1 MSNAT
6 IKIEST
12 GLEEMF
18 RFYGAVKQKTL
29 PDTLRIHA
37 RILCVELARRTQP
50 FGDKS
55 GGEKIGEKAI
65 AKDIYGGRRS
75 SGKGKGRAGLFANL
89 RRSQEVYHDVVGE
102 SEFIEIFKTKNG
114 EIYGTDKAHFLPGAS
129 VSDIAD
135 IHRANF
141 VNGRMSAA
149 GGDTRNIGR
158 WKFVNKY
165 FVPPSALQAFAASQY
180 RKVGLAKSGWAW
192 CAKHLKNPV
201 KGSATRGI
209 PKWVTRHL
217 GDYGL
222 GQVEDN
228 ADDKNN
234 PRITLTNT
242 SKYADKVCR
251 ESERNVAVVI
261 VVEKMVKQL
270 ANILRY
276 ERKKLQKAS

>member
-6 IKIEST
+6 IQIEST

-37 RILCVELARRTQP
+37 RLLCVELARRTQP

-65 AKDIYGGRRS
+65 SRDLLGRGGGS
-75 SGKGKGRAGLFANL
+75 KGKNRAGIFAPLTPFMQEHALFNNTSENIRLFA
-89 RRSQEVYHDVVGE
+89 RKDGTV
-102 SEFIEIFKTKNG
+102 
-114 EIYGTDKAHFLPGAS
+114 YGTDRAHFMPDAS
-129 VSDIAD
+129 TSTLRG
-135 IHRANF
+135 IHKSNF

-149 GGDTRNIGR
+149 GGDTRDIGR
-158 WKFVNKY
+158 WKFINQY
-165 FVPPSALQAFAASQY
+165 FVMPDTLKDYIAMQHA
-180 RKVGLAKSGWAW
+180 KVGLAKSGWAW
-192 CAKHLKNPV
+192 CAKQLKNPV

-222 GQVEDN
+222 GRVEDN
-228 ADDKNN
+228 ADDQAN

-251 ESERNVAVVI
+251 ESERNAAVVI
-261 VVEKMVKQL
+261 VVQKMIKQL
-270 ANILRY
+270 GNMLRY
-276 ERKKLQKAS
+276 ERKQLQKAA

>member
-37 RILCVELARRTQP
+37 RLLCVELARRTQP
-50 FGDKS
+50 FGNKT
-55 GGEKIGEKAI
+55 GEEKIGEKAI

-75 SGKGKGRAGLFANL
+75 SAKGKGRAGLFAHVTPRQVAYADNF
-89 RRSQEVYHDVVGE
+89 SSSDYITVHA
-102 SEFIEIFKTKNG
+102 TKKG
-114 EIYGTDKAHFLPGAS
+114 DIYGIDRAHFLPDAS
-129 VSDIAD
+129 TSDIAS

-141 VNGRMSAA
+141 VNGKMSAA
-149 GGDTRNIGR
+149 GGDTHNIGR
-158 WKFVNKY
+158 WKFINKY
-165 FVPPSALQAFAASQY
+165 FVPKSALEEFVAAQY
-180 RKVGLAKSGWAW
+180 AKVGIAKSGWAW
-192 CAKHLKNPV
+192 CAKQLKNPV

-222 GQVEDN
+222 GRVEDN
-228 ADDKNN
+228 ADDQVN

-242 SKYADKVCR
+242 TKYADKVCR
-251 ESERNVAVVI
+251 ESERDVAVVI
-261 VVEKMVKQL
+261 VVQKMVKQL

>member
-6 IKIEST
+6 IQIEST

-37 RILCVELARRTQP
+37 RLLCVELARRTQP

-65 AKDIYGGRRS
+65 TKDIFGGRRS
-75 SGKGKGRAGLFANL
+75 SGKGKSRAGLFAPISDFMAANAEEYPSGNIRL
-89 RRSQEVYHDVVGE
+89 FVKKDG
-102 SEFIEIFKTKNG
+102 T
-114 EIYGTDKAHFLPGAS
+114 IYGTDRAHFLPGAGA
-129 VSDIAD
+129 SDIAS

-149 GGDTRNIGR
+149 GGDTRDIGR
-158 WKFVNKY
+158 WKFINKY
-165 FVPPSALQAFAASQY
+165 YVPKSSLDAFVATRFA
-180 RKVGLAKSGWAW
+180 RVGLAKSGWAW
-192 CAKHLKNPV
+192 CAKQLKNPV

-222 GQVEDN
+222 GHVEDN
-228 ADDKNN
+228 ADDQTN
-234 PRITLTNT
+234 PRIKLTNT
-242 SKYADKVCR
+242 TKYADKVCR

-261 VVEKMVKQL
+261 VVQKMVKQL

-276 ERKKLQKAS
+276 ERKQLQKAA

>member
-6 IKIEST
+6 IQIEST

-37 RILCVELARRTQP
+37 RLLCVELARRTQP

-65 AKDIYGGRRS
+65 SRDLLGRGG
-75 SGKGKGRAGLFANL
+75 GIKGKNRAGIFAPLTPFMQEHALFNNTSENIRLFA
-89 RRSQEVYHDVVGE
+89 RKDGTV
-102 SEFIEIFKTKNG
+102 
-114 EIYGTDKAHFLPGAS
+114 YGTDRAHFMPDAS
-129 VSDIAD
+129 TSTLRG
-135 IHRANF
+135 IHKSNF

-149 GGDTRNIGR
+149 GGDTRDIGR
-158 WKFVNKY
+158 WKFINQY
-165 FVPPSALQAFAASQY
+165 FVMPDTLKDYIAMQHA
-180 RKVGLAKSGWAW
+180 KVGLAKSGWAW
-192 CAKHLKNPV
+192 CAKQLKNPV

-222 GQVEDN
+222 GRVEDN
-228 ADDKNN
+228 ADDQAN

-251 ESERNVAVVI
+251 ESERDVAVVI
-261 VVEKMVKQL
+261 VVQKMVKQL

-276 ERKKLQKAS
+276 ERKQLQKAA

>member
-6 IKIEST
+6 IQIEST

-37 RILCVELARRTQP
+37 RLLCVELARRTQP

-65 AKDIYGGRRS
+65 SRDLLGRGGGS
-75 SGKGKGRAGLFANL
+75 KGKNRAGIFAPLTPFMQEHALFNNTSENIRLFA
-89 RRSQEVYHDVVGE
+89 RKDGTV
-102 SEFIEIFKTKNG
+102 
-114 EIYGTDKAHFLPGAS
+114 YGTDRAHFMPDAS
-129 VSDIAD
+129 TSTLRG
-135 IHRANF
+135 IHKSNF

-149 GGDTRNIGR
+149 GGDTRDIGR
-158 WKFVNKY
+158 WKFINQY
-165 FVPPSALQAFAASQY
+165 FVMPDTLKDYIAMQHA
-180 RKVGLAKSGWAW
+180 KVGLAKSGWAW
-192 CAKHLKNPV
+192 CAKQLKNPV

-222 GQVEDN
+222 GRVEDN
-228 ADDKNN
+228 ADDQAN

-251 ESERNVAVVI
+251 ESERDAAVVI
-261 VVEKMVKQL
+261 VVQKMIKQL

-276 ERKKLQKAS
+276 ERKQLQKAA

>member
-1 MSNAT
+1 VPKSA
-6 IKIEST
+6 
-12 GLEEMF
+12 LEE
-18 RFYGAVKQKTL
+18 
-29 PDTLRIHA
+29 
-37 RILCVELARRTQP
+37 
-50 FGDKS
+50 
-55 GGEKIGEKAI
+55 
-65 AKDIYGGRRS
+65 
-75 SGKGKGRAGLFANL
+75 
-89 RRSQEVYHDVVGE
+89 
-102 SEFIEIFKTKNG
+102 
-114 EIYGTDKAHFLPGAS
+114 
-129 VSDIAD
+129 
-135 IHRANF
+135 F
-141 VNGRMSAA
+141 VAA
-149 GGDTRNIGR
+149 
-158 WKFVNKY
+158 
-165 FVPPSALQAFAASQY
+165 QY
-180 RKVGLAKSGWAW
+180 DKVGIAKSGWAW
-192 CAKHLKNPV
+192 CDKLLKNPV

>member
-6 IKIEST
+6 IQIEST

-37 RILCVELARRTQP
+37 RLLCVELARRTQP

-65 AKDIYGGRRS
+65 TKDIFGGRRS
-75 SGKGKGRAGLFANL
+75 SGKGKGRAGLFAPISDFMAANAEEYPSGNIRL
-89 RRSQEVYHDVVGE
+89 FVKKDGTV
-102 SEFIEIFKTKNG
+102 
-114 EIYGTDKAHFLPGAS
+114 YGTDRAHFLPGAG
-129 VSDIAD
+129 VSDIAS

-149 GGDTRNIGR
+149 GGDTRDIGR
-158 WKFVNKY
+158 WKFINKY
-165 FVPPSALQAFAASQY
+165 YVPKSSLDAFVATRFA
-180 RKVGLAKSGWAW
+180 RVGLAKSGWAW
-192 CAKHLKNPV
+192 CAKQLKNPV

-222 GQVEDN
+222 GQVQDN
-228 ADDKNN
+228 AEDRNN

-242 SKYADKVCR
+242 AKYADKVCR
-251 ESERNVAVVI
+251 KSERDVAVVI
-261 VVEKMVKQL
+261 VVQKMVKQL

-276 ERKKLQKAS
+276 ERKQLKKAA